1 MIYSFQSLFGE
12 KITRFSFLAATRADT
27 FLKDTNLKSFVH
39 DSVEVTTLHEFIEK
53 IERRVVALNNKT
65 ETVIEKKFMQKLLID
80 MISIVRHGTNYESYS
95 NVLFEEARKKQR
107 EAEEKRRQ
115 QLEAERRREA
125 EEMQCAIIKMENYF
139 AERLD
144 AQFAKIN
151 FQEIRSMKEGHFKD
165 VIVTMKSQLSNEG
178 SEDLKRASE
187 TVPNIDGIIEKMAE
201 QSFSKR
207 EIREREK
214 IQEEE
219 RKKAE
224 EKMKEFERK
233 MKLKEEENMRIAK
246 DREEMKRRQEEIE
259 QHIQQF
265 KAEAA
270 RAEREREERHK
281 EDIERL
287 RKQNEDNQRFLGE
300 KIEEEKRMKAEER
313 DRVRQELDEH
323 VRSQA
328 RDFLRNHS
336 KLQLCYM
343 EDNDIGKIRDA
354 IIEAL
359 PIDVG
364 RVFSDAE
371 IDRKIKRELKI
382 LEQSMDYTVPE
393 QILRPV
399 MFVAKGVK
407 KAVGKLFSLFTSNN

>member
-1 MIYSFQSLFGE
+1 M
-12 KITRFSFLAATRADT
+12 TRFSFLAATRADT

-39 DSVEVTTLHEFIEK
+39 DSVEVTALHEFIQK
-53 IERRVVALNNKT
+53 IECRVVALNNKT
-65 ETVIEKKFMQKLLID
+65 ETVIENKFMQKLLID

-115 QLEAERRREA
+115 QLEDERRKEA
-125 EEMQCAIIKMENYF
+125 EEMQRAITKMENYF

-151 FQEIRSMKEGHFKD
+151 FKEIRSMKEGHFKD
-165 VIVTMKSQLSNEG
+165 VIVRMKSQLSNEG
-178 SEDLKRASE
+178 STDLKRASE

-224 EKMKEFERK
+224 EKMIEFERK

-246 DREEMKRRQEEIE
+246 DREEMKRRQEEME

-265 KAEAA
+265 KEEAA
-270 RAEREREERHK
+270 TAEREREERHR
-281 EDIERL
+281 EDVERL
-287 RKQNEDNQRFLGE
+287 RKQNEENQRLLEE
-300 KIEEEKRMKAEER
+300 KIEAEQRMKAEER

-336 KLQLCYM
+336 KLELCYI
-343 EDNDIGKIRDA
+343 EDNDIREIRHA

-359 PIDVG
+359 PIDE
-364 RVFSDAE
+364 RRMFSDAE
-371 IDRKIKRELKI
+371 IDTKIKRELKI

-393 QILRPV
+393 QLLRPI
-399 MFVAKGVK
+399 MFVAKEVGKV
-407 KAVGKLFSLFTSNN
+407 VGKLFRLFT

>member
-1 MIYSFQSLFGE
+1 MIYSFQNLFGDE
-12 KITRFSFLAATRADT
+12 ITQYSFLAATRADT
-27 FLKDTNLKSFVH
+27 FLKETDLKTFVY
-39 DSVEVTTLHEFIEK
+39 DSAEVTELHDFIQK
-53 IERRVVALNNKT
+53 IGCRVVALNNKP
-65 ETVIEKKFMQKLLID
+65 ETVMEKHFMQRLIID
-80 MISIVRHGTNYESYS
+80 MIYIVRCGTNYRSYT

-115 QLEAERRREA
+115 QLEEERRKEA
-125 EEMQCAIIKMENYF
+125 EEMQRAITKMENYF

-165 VIVTMKSQLSNEG
+165 VVITMKSQLSNEG
-178 SEDLKRASE
+178 STDLKRASE
-187 TVPNIDGIIEKMAE
+187 TVPNLDGIIEKMAE

-207 EIREREK
+207 EIKEREK

-233 MKLKEEENMRIAK
+233 MKLKEEENKRIAK

-270 RAEREREERHK
+270 RAEIEREERHR
-281 EDIERL
+281 EDVERL
-287 RKQNEDNQRFLGE
+287 RKQNEENQRLLEE
-300 KIEEEKRMKAEER
+300 KIEAEKRMKAEER
-313 DRVRQELDEH
+313 DRVRREVDEH
-323 VRSQA
+323 VKSKA
-328 RDFLRNHS
+328 RDFLRGHS
-336 KLQLCYM
+336 KLDLSWM
-343 EDNDIGKIRDA
+343 KDSDIREIRHA
-354 IIEAL
+354 IIEQL
-359 PIDVG
+359 PIDER

-371 IDRKIKRELKI
+371 IDTKIKKELKV
-382 LEQSMDYTVPE
+382 LEESLDYTVP
-393 QILRPV
+393 QQLLRPV
-399 MFVAKGVK
+399 KAVAQGVK
-407 KAVGKLFSLFTSNN
+407 CVFGKLAGLFSKN